1 MQRQRR
7 ESTQAEKVQRA
18 GKKLAKE
25 RVAADTAKA
34 NFVANLSRQRQ
45 ADVSSQSHIGS
56 QQQADEG
63 AQADGGEQLDAAPS
77 VVSCST
83 PTGLTPLIS
92 RRRPRSLALS
102 PSTPPSSALPSRRSR
117 WTRRRSS

>member
-1 MQRQRR
+1 MGQGKDTMQRQRR

-45 ADVSSQSHIGS
+45 ADASSQSHIGS

-77 VVSCST
+77 VVNIGTSLRGSR
-83 PTGLTPLIS
+83 PL
-92 RRRPRSLALS
+92 
-102 PSTPPSSALPSRRSR
+102 
-117 WTRRRSS
+117 